1 MSLIRVEY
9 ILFSFAVSCF
19 ELESQPGRL
28 SIIIFSLAV
37 FCGESSRFY
46 GLVLL
51 ACTFTHKTA
60 FAENGHF

>member
-37 FCGESSRFY
+37 F
-46 GLVLL
+46 VVNPV
-51 ACTFTHKTA
+51 A
-60 FAENGHF
+60 FMV